1 MSAQCW
7 RAIAEDWH
15 TLWWSFWYIYL
26 PNALIFCIINT
37 VPSLTQNRRWMYQN
51 PFAYENPLL
60 FITSI
65 LVKFRFSEKATK
77 FEKNLPLVLT
87 LLGENS
93 CFVKT
98 GGIFFQIL
106 WRSHNVLTLATDWF
120 WKSRLYFAQQRR
132 LPQFLTV
139 YALRFSVL
147 HLFTRKKIK
156 PFFFLTISCETR
168 HNGSKVFIM

>member
-1 MSAQCW
+1 MLKSNRGRLTYFVCDYHSGTFTFQM
-7 RAIAEDWH
+7 RS
-15 TLWWSFWYIYL
+15 SF
-26 PNALIFCIINT
+26 ASLILCQ
-37 VPSLTQNRRWMYQN
+37 V
-51 PFAYENPLL
+51 YENPLL

-77 FEKNLPLVLT
+77 FEKNIPLLLT

-120 WKSRLYFAQQRR
+120 WKSRLYFVAQQRR